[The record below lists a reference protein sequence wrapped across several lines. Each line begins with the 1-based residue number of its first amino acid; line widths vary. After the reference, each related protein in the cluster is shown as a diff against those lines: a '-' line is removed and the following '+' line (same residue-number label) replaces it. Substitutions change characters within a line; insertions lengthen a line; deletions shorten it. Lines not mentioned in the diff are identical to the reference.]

1 MKRQLINSGSI
12 FEEKVSFSRAVV
24 VDKMVFVSGCT
35 GYDYATNIISD
46 DIVAQTEQTFKNI
59 ENALTKAGSS
69 FEDVVR
75 VQYILADTFEW
86 EKCWPIF
93 KKYFGEI
100 KPACTVICA
109 KLTNEKLKIEI
120 EVTAIKQN

>member
-12 FEEKVSFSRAVV
+12 FEEQVSFSRAVV
-24 VDKMVFVSGCT
+24 VGQMVFISGCT

-46 DIVAQTEQTFKNI
+46 DIVEQTEQTFKNI
-59 ENALTKAGSS
+59 ENALTKANAS
-69 FEDVVR
+69 FKDVVR
-75 VQYILADTFEW
+75 VQYILKDTDEW
-86 EKCWPIF
+86 ERCWPIF

-109 KLTNEKLKIEI
+109 KLTGEKLKIEI
-120 EVTAIKQN
+120 EVTAIKQ

>member
-59 ENALTKAGSS
+59 ENALTKAGSR

-75 VQYILADTFEW
+75 VQYILADTLEW

-120 EVTAIKQN
+120 EVTAVKQN